1 METQAV
7 NQRPLVISPIE
18 DDEFNTGEV
27 YTCYSHKAV
36 KSAMNLID
44 SLYPNARYQMHQI
57 GPFELF
63 SLIELTRSDCIK
75 LMNKIIIASD
85 NHGYI
90 NKESGKILKVEIEV
104 KECNYRKER
113 ARVTIRMG
121 TKKLDEEE

>member
-104 KECNYRKER
+104 KECNYREER